1 MPGSAETRFGFI
13 IDGIYVSGG
22 AYMVGIV
29 IVTHVMLGDALLAC
43 ARHIMQRD
51 VPNLAQLAVSKAD
64 DPDEVLE
71 KARQL
76 CAELNDGSGVL
87 LLTDIFGG
95 TPSNVAN
102 RLIEPGKIE
111 AVAGVNLPMLVRAL
125 TYCHQPLD
133 VVVSKAI
140 TGGLEGVLYM
150 VPPEAD

>member
-1 MPGSAETRFGFI
+1 
-13 IDGIYVSGG
+13 
-22 AYMVGIV
+22 MVGIV

-51 VPNLAQLAVSKAD
+51 VPNLAHLAVSKAD

-71 KARQL
+71 RARRICESL
-76 CAELNDGSGVL
+76 DDGSGVL
-87 LLTDIFGG
+87 LLTDIYGG
-95 TPSNVAN
+95 TPSNVAG
-102 RLIEPGKIE
+102 RLIQPGRIE

-125 TYCHQPLD
+125 TYCHQPLE

-150 VPPEAD
+150 TPANAEQ

>member
-1 MPGSAETRFGFI
+1 
-13 IDGIYVSGG
+13 
-22 AYMVGIV
+22 MVGIV

-43 ARHIMQRD
+43 ARHIMQRE
-51 VPNLAQLAVSKAD
+51 VPNLAHLAVSKAD

-71 KARQL
+71 RARKI
-76 CAELNDGSGVL
+76 CEGIDDGSGVL
-87 LLTDIFGG
+87 LLTDIYGG

-102 RLIEPGKIE
+102 RLIQPGRIE

-125 TYCHQPLD
+125 TYCHQPLE

-150 VPPEAD
+150 TPANAEQ